1 MLENKKIV
9 SFVNSM
15 DIKNKLYLLTR
26 EELEDKVKDP
36 ESFMSFVNEQHI
48 EFVLY
53 WDSLD
58 DLIENISHSEQY
70 EEEDINSYDDIKNLI
85 LKAFDENDIFVLEQ
99 GEEGSAV
106 FFKFQKV
113 DA

>member
-1 MLENKKIV
+1 MPENKKIV

-15 DIKNKLYLLTR
+15 DLKNDLWLLTR
-26 EELEDKVKDP
+26 TELEDKVRDP
-36 ESFMSFVNEQHI
+36 ESFMLFINEQHI
-48 EFVLY
+48 EFGLY

-58 DLIENISHSEQY
+58 DLIENISGSEQY
-70 EEEDINSYDDIKNLI
+70 EEEDINSYDDIKEII

-106 FFKFQKV
+106 FFKFQKI
-113 DA
+113 DE